1 MASIQYGTSSSS
13 SAPSSSTSQAQ
24 RPLPFDMESQMM
36 SYGTYGTYNA
46 VNVQEFEQLDDFG
59 NPVPIDVD
67 FQQRPTPGTECCA
80 FLFSIVSFGYT
91 YFGVT
96 YLITDENVCPGF
108 SPLWYAVLW
117 MIVNNCLLSCIPVS
131 TKPLW
136 PYIVFSVV

>member
-1 MASIQYGTSSSS
+1 
-13 SAPSSSTSQAQ
+13 
-24 RPLPFDMESQMM
+24 MESQMM

-91 YFGVT
+91 YLGVDDQN
-96 YLITDENVCPGF
+96 TDQKMCPPV
-108 SPLWYAVLW
+108 SPVWYAVLW